1 MSEPRPS
8 DHAERLRRRLTPETM
23 TPEQRVAYE
32 RRKAERETP
41 EYQEQLRRDI
51 EAIQKEFPPLQP
63 DADLLSAL
71 ASLRAERERQG
82 LSLTDVM
89 ERTKIDRATISKLE
103 TGKIPN
109 PTYQTLR
116 TYARALGKRI
126 VWRLEDREPGGKATR
141 PE

>member
-1 MSEPRPS
+1 
-8 DHAERLRRRLTPETM
+8 
-23 TPEQRVAYE
+23 
-32 RRKAERETP
+32 
-41 EYQEQLRRDI
+41 
-51 EAIQKEFPPLQP
+51 
-63 DADLLSAL
+63 
-71 ASLRAERERQG
+71 
-82 LSLTDVM
+82 M